1 MEEIRCP
8 MCGKPNPAEEE
19 VCQFCEARLK
29 PLIVSPFSEEIDGVD
44 SEMPN
49 WLSEELAGK
58 TDALGSSA
66 APTEEARPSQE
77 AVEEDNW
84 LEQLRP
90 QGADAEL
97 APAEA
102 GEPSAPETAD
112 SLYDEPLP
120 EWLSSP
126 AEQPSTGA
134 EKSQPDGE
142 GELPDWLK
150 APLDDE
156 AAESLE
162 EEPALPD
169 WMTAAEEPEPPSI
182 APPPD
187 ADLPEWIAGEA
198 QTAPEP
204 EGEDI
209 PDWIAGIEE
218 EEVEIPIILP
228 DAEPETPDWPGM
240 QPEADE
246 DEEAEP
252 DWVARLGGDLA
263 AESFALEDV
272 QPADGDLLPADDLFE
287 LEDLNGLF
295 DGFEEETE
303 SPAEE
308 DDELTPTELP
318 DWLEAMRPMETSEAE
333 DQIEASE
340 PPVQSGPLAGLRR
353 VLKAEPEIARLKKA
367 TPLPSRLQTNEVQR
381 QHARLLLELIET
393 EGRAKPLQQSIP
405 LSSQNLF
412 RWVVTILLLLA
423 VGAAVFSE
431 SELIPSLPPSAVPAE
446 VLRASELIE
455 TLEPRSQVLIAF
467 DYEPGNS
474 GEMQAAAAAL
484 VDHVMLKGA
493 YLTLISTSPTGPA
506 LAHDFITRLEAAHQY
521 ETGVHFVNLGYIPGG
536 ASGLLS
542 FAQTP
547 RRITPLSYD
556 GLDAWAL
563 PPLQGI
569 ATLGD
574 FDMLI
579 LLSGNAE
586 TARTWIEQIQP
597 AIPETPLI
605 LVASAQA
612 EPALRL
618 YASGAS
624 PQVDGFIGGVFGGA
638 AYEQVT
644 GKDNLARRYWD
655 ALNIGLIAAVA
666 AIFFG
671 GLVNA
676 AAIFLHKKEPSQA
689 P

>member
-19 VCQFCEARLK
+19 ICQYCEARLK
-29 PLIVSPFSEEIDGVD
+29 PLIVSPFSEDIDGAD
-44 SEMPN
+44 AEMPV
-49 WLSEELAGK
+49 WLRDELDDKTESLGKAATPPEE
-58 TDALGSSA
+58 SST
-66 APTEEARPSQE
+66 PQE
-77 AVEEDNW
+77 ADDEDDW
-84 LEQLRP
+84 LNQLRP
-90 QGADAEL
+90 QDSDAEF
-97 APAEA
+97 APAETD
-102 GEPSAPETAD
+102 EPSSPKTTG

-120 EWLSSP
+120 DWLTTSSD
-126 AEQPSTGA
+126 EQPPTEESPTLND
-134 EKSQPDGE
+134 EGE
-142 GELPDWLK
+142 ELPDWLK
-150 APLDDE
+150 APVDSE
-156 AAESLE
+156 PAESPE

-169 WMTAAEEPEPPSI
+169 WMTAAEEPESPI

-187 ADLPEWIAGEA
+187 ADLPEWVTEEP
-198 QTAPEP
+198 QTTAAPD
-204 EGEDI
+204 EDI
-209 PDWIAGIEE
+209 PDWIAEVQDEE
-218 EEVEIPIILP
+218 AEIPIILP

-240 QPEADE
+240 QPES
-246 DEEAEP
+246 EEAEP
-252 DWVARLGGDLA
+252 DWVARLGGEAA
-263 AESFALEDV
+263 AEETFALEDI
-272 QPADGDLLPADDLFE
+272 QPLDEKLLPEDDLFE
-287 LEDLNGLF
+287 LEELNELFNDFDKEPDPPATLDEDL
-295 DGFEEETE
+295 
-303 SPAEE
+303 A
-308 DDELTPTELP
+308 PTELP
-318 DWLEAMRPMETSEAE
+318 DWLEAMRPVETSEAE
-333 DQIEASE
+333 DQLEDAE
-340 PPVQSGPLAGLRR
+340 PPVQTGPLAGLRR

-367 TPLPSRLQTNEVQR
+367 TPLPSRLQASEVQR
-381 QHARLLLELIET
+381 QHARLLHELIET
-393 EGRAKPLQQSIP
+393 EGETKPLKQQSIP

-412 RWVVTILLLLA
+412 RWVVTVLLLLA

-431 SELIPSLPPSAVPAE
+431 SQLIPSLPPSAVPAE
-446 VLRASELIE
+446 VLRTSELIE
-455 TLEPRSQVLIAF
+455 SLEPRSQVLVAF
-467 DYEPGNS
+467 DYEPGTS

-484 VDHVMLKGA
+484 MDHVMLKGA
-493 YLTLISTSPTGPA
+493 YLTLVSTSPTGPA
-506 LAHDFITRLEAAHQY
+506 LAHEFITRLEAAHQY

-542 FAQTP
+542 FTQTP
-547 RRITPLSYD
+547 RRITPMSYD

-579 LLSGNAE
+579 LISDNAE
-586 TARTWIEQIQP
+586 TARTWIEQVQP
-597 AIPETPLI
+597 TIPETPLI

-624 PQVDGFIGGVFGGA
+624 PQVDGFVGGVFGGA

-676 AAIFLHKKEPSQA
+676 AAIFFRNKEPSQA
-689 P
+689 S